1 MKAINLPG
9 ISYGFL
15 IGIAAMVE
23 ILQNKNSATRFQMM
37 VEIAASGANIH
48 QKDIAAKLGI
58 SPQAVSDYI
67 QQLTKDELLDITDGS
82 NYKISVK
89 GVDWMLR
96 MLRELREFTSRA
108 AQAVTNITV
117 CAAVAER
124 DLVQGQAVGLKMRDG
139 LLFATND
146 LKKGARGIAVTSA
159 KGGDDVGVANIE
171 GLVEITRG
179 EITILEVPSI
189 QDGGSR
195 KVDLKQLKS
204 QLAGSSQVG
213 AIGIEALV
221 ALRRAGVEP
230 DHAFGVAE
238 TAIEKAICGL
248 PFLVVCTADAISGLV
263 KKLQER
269 DLHYRII
276 NLAAKK

>member
-1 MKAINLPG
+1 MKAINSPG
-9 ISYGFL
+9 ASYGFL

-23 ILQNKNSATRFQMM
+23 ILQNKNSATRFQVM

-82 NYKISVK
+82 TYKISVK

-159 KGGDDVGVANIE
+159 KSGDDVGVANIE

-248 PFLVVCTADAISGLV
+248 PFLIVCTADAISGLV

-276 NLAAKK
+276 NLASKK